1 MKKGII
7 ACLIASVIIG
17 NPLSFRMPSSFQAP
31 KASIVGKI
39 TPAEGADVAWI
50 IGRKDS
56 LRAIV
61 VLGNFSQN
69 VSPGGYKLVVVGKM
83 PYKDATLVN
92 LDVKQDQVLDIGEII
107 LQK

>member
-17 NPLSFRMPSSFQAP
+17 NPLSLRMSSSFETRQAT
-31 KASIVGKI
+31 IIGKI
-39 TPAEGADVAWI
+39 SPIEGADVAWI
-50 IGRKDS
+50 IGRRDS
-56 LRAIV
+56 LRTLV
-61 VLGNFSQN
+61 VSGTFSQS
-69 VSPGGYKLVVVGKM
+69 VSPGVYKLVVDAKD

-92 LDVKQDQVLDIGEII
+92 LEVKQDQILDIGEII